1 MELPRSPF
9 LIPAATQHAV
19 PCLGPRRNPHGSTC
33 HAEPPPDERGR
44 VTGIDAARRSAS
56 RLLNAP
62 CHQLPSNLSFMKV
75 CAPWPLPASPR
86 LLKPTS
92 PVGTPLAPHRVGGGM
107 CAPHSPLLRHPLR
120 ASSYQTPAPPRGR
133 PSDPSLP
140 WLSTFFPPIS
150 WSLPLLHERLQA
162 AGSLE
167 VVITPDRFSVRF
179 MTQNRSGPTLSSQ
192 FICHPRSSNSLGPR
206 AHQPTPFSGHLPL
219 PFPLF

>member
-62 CHQLPSNLSFMKV
+62 CHRLPSNLSFMKV

-92 PVGTPLAPHRVGGGM
+92 PVGTPLAPHGVGGGM
-107 CAPHSPLLRHPLR
+107 CVLLTHRSCAIPYGHPLIKPRLHHGAGHPTPHSPGCQH
-120 ASSYQTPAPPRGR
+120 
-133 PSDPSLP
+133 
-140 WLSTFFPPIS
+140 FFP
-150 WSLPLLHERLQA
+150 
-162 AGSLE
+162 
-167 VVITPDRFSVRF
+167 RFPGHCLSF
-179 MTQNRSGPTLSSQ
+179 MKDFRQ
-192 FICHPRSSNSLGPR
+192 LG
-206 AHQPTPFSGHLPL
+206 H
-219 PFPLF
+219 